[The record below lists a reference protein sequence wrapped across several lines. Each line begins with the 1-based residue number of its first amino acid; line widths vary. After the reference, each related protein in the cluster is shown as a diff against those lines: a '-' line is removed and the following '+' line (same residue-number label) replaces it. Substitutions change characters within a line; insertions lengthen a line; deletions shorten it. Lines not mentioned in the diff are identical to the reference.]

1 MYFNAYEEK
10 IYLAHPTYD
19 FIDIIALDG
28 LK

>member
-10 IYLAHPTYD
+10 ICLAHLTHD